1 MAYASINARMNC
13 RGMLRRVRVGFTFVE
28 IVLVLVILAIVT
40 AIAVPKFANAAQ
52 AARENTLKADLH
64 YLRTQISVYKAQH
77 KVPPGLLGFGPPSGS
92 LFIKQ
97 KTQYT
102 DEAGRVN
109 STAGKAFRFGPYLKQ
124 MPANPIT
131 RDASIRVINTV
142 GSLWPD
148 NSSGWLYNAATLE
161 VIVNSTLSD
170 DNGIRYS
177 QY

>member
-1 MAYASINARMNC
+1 MSYAPINARMNC

-28 IVLVLVILAIVT
+28 IVLVLVILAVVT

-77 KVPPGLLGFGPPSGS
+77 KTPPGLMGFAAPSGP

-97 KTQYT
+97 MTQYT
-102 DEAGRVN
+102 DEAGRV
-109 STAGKAFRFGPYLKQ
+109 SPTPSKTFRFGPYLKQ
-124 MPANPIT
+124 MPTNPIT
-131 RDASIRVINTV
+131 SDSSIRVINTF